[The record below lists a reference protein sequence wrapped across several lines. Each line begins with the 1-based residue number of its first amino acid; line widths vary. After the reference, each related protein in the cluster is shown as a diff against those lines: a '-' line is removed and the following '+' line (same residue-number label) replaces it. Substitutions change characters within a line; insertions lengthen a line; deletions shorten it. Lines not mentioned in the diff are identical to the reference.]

1 MTRGADIIAVIILIA
16 LAIAVIVYLLHWLY
30 RRSSK
35 EVSFVRTGMFGE
47 KVIIS
52 GGAFVLPIIHNITQV
67 GMRTLC
73 IIIKRGGEKSLIT
86 SDRMRAELIS
96 EFYVRVAPDKK
107 AVSIAAQTLGNRTL
121 NPEHLKEL
129 VQGRFVD
136 ALGVV
141 AARMTLDE
149 IQENRGQYVK
159 EVTKIAEESIGHTGL
174 ELETV
179 SLTGLDQAPIEM
191 FNPSNTFDSQ
201 GLTRLTEQIE
211 SRRKKRNDIQQETKV
226 QIHNKDLETIQKEL
240 EIEKNKE
247 FSRFKQE
254 REISNQKANER
265 AETIKQKAE
274 KEREAEEAEIRAE
287 EEIEKA
293 KISQGQVI
301 EVEKRLT
308 ETRLIEEIEK
318 RRREQNEL
326 EQNASLDIRQKNLD
340 TEIKILDLDKQSEYA
355 RLEKQRLVD
364 IKKAQERAEILREQ
378 AERQRDAEEAQIIS
392 EEQIKNAKI
401 SQQKNVDAYRI
412 TAEKET
418 RLLDIEKAKRLK
430 IEEYQKELEVIDKSK
445 SVLKSK
451 AEEEAARAKAVEAEE
466 KANSTRYIEKAQGIK
481 QVEVI
486 SAASKAEQDKYETLA
501 AKLRYEIDAAGKKA
515 LNTAE
520 NLRSDASRRSAL
532 RLKLAD
538 KIESIIRESVKPMA
552 NIGDIKIL
560 DVSGLPGFSGGNPEG
575 GNAVGS
581 SGGKGDS
588 TGRGG
593 NLADSVVNSAL
604 RYRAHQPFL
613 DSLLKEIGMSPGEIS
628 NIRNILGDYDNPKK
642 DFHMNFD
649 KDPTKP
655 TKEIRSVKKSK

>member
-67 GMRTLC
+67 GMRTLSLT
-73 IIIKRGGEKSLIT
+73 IKRAGDKSLIT
-86 SDRMRAELIS
+86 KDRMRAELVT
-96 EFYVRVAPDKK
+96 EFFTKVPPDKS
-107 AVSIAAQTLGNRTL
+107 AVSTAAQTLGNRTL
-121 NPEHLKEL
+121 DPEHLREV
-129 VQGRFVD
+129 VQGRFAD
-136 ALGVV
+136 ALGEV
-141 AARMTLDE
+141 AAKMTLDE
-149 IQENRGQYVK
+149 IQENRGQFVK
-159 EVTKIAEESIGHTGL
+159 EVTKIADESIGHTGL
-174 ELETV
+174 ALETV
-179 SLTGLDQAPIEM
+179 SLISLDQTPIEQ
-191 FNPSNTFDSQ
+191 FNPANTFDSQ
-201 GLTRLTEQIE
+201 GLTQLTEQIE
-211 SRRKKRNDIQQETKV
+211 ARKKKRNDITQDTK
-226 QIHNKDLETIQKEL
+226 ISIENKNLETIQKEL
-240 EIEKNKE
+240 EIKKNEE

-254 REISNQKANER
+254 REIAIQKANER
-265 AETIKQKAE
+265 TETIKQNAE
-274 KEREAEEAEIRAE
+274 REREAEEAEIRSQ
-287 EEIEKA
+287 EEIEVA

-326 EQNASLDIRQKNLD
+326 EQNAALEIRQKNLD
-340 TEIKILDLDKQSEYA
+340 TEVRILDLDKESEYA

-364 IKKAQERAEILREQ
+364 IKKAQERAEIIKEQ
-378 AERQRDAEEAQIIS
+378 SERQRDAEEAQIIS

-412 TAEKET
+412 SAEKET

-430 IEEYQKELEVIDKSK
+430 LEEHQKELEIIDKSK
-445 SVLKSK
+445 AVLKSK
-451 AEEEAARAKAVEAEE
+451 AEEEDTRAKAVEAEE
-466 KANSTRYIEKAQGIK
+466 KAKSTRYIEKAQGIK

-486 SAASKAEQDKYETLA
+486 SAASKAEQDKHATLA

-552 NIGDIKIL
+552 NIGDIKIV
-560 DVSGLPGFSGGNPEG
+560 DVNGLPGFSGGVSEG
-575 GNAVGS
+575 GTVVGS
-581 SGGKGDS
+581 SKNDGS
-588 TGRGG
+588 GRSG

-613 DSLLKEIGMSPGEIS
+613 DSLLKEIGMAPGEIS
-628 NIRNILGDYDNPKK
+628 NIRNILGDYDDPKK

-649 KDPTKP
+649 KDPTKTSKG
-655 TKEIRSVKKSK
+655 TKGSKK

>member
-47 KVIIS
+47 KVVIS

-67 GMRTLC
+67 GMRTLSLT
-73 IIIKRGGEKSLIT
+73 IKRAGDRSLIT
-86 SDRMRAELIS
+86 KDRMRAELVT
-96 EFYVRVAPDKK
+96 EFYTKVPPDKK
-107 AVSIAAQTLGNRTL
+107 AVSTAAQTLGNRTL
-121 NPEHLKEL
+121 DPEHLREV
-129 VQGRFVD
+129 VQGRFAD
-136 ALGVV
+136 ALGEV
-141 AARMTLDE
+141 AAKMTLDE
-149 IQENRGQYVK
+149 IQENRGQFVK
-159 EVTKIAEESIGHTGL
+159 EVTKIADESIGHTGL
-174 ELETV
+174 ALETV
-179 SLTGLDQAPIEM
+179 SLISLDQAPIEQ
-191 FNPSNTFDSQ
+191 FNPANTFDSQ
-201 GLTRLTEQIE
+201 GLTQLTEQIE
-211 SRRKKRNDIQQETKV
+211 ARKKKRNDITQDTKV
-226 QIHNKDLETIQKEL
+226 SMENKNLETIQKEL
-240 EIEKNKE
+240 EIKKNEE
-247 FSRFKQE
+247 FSRYKQE
-254 REISNQKANER
+254 REIAIQKANER
-265 AETIKQKAE
+265 TETIKQRAE
-274 KEREAEEAEIRAE
+274 REREAEEAEIRSQ
-287 EEIEKA
+287 EEIEVA
-293 KISQGQVI
+293 KISQNQVI
-301 EVEKRLT
+301 EVERRLT

-326 EQNASLDIRQKNLD
+326 EQNAALDIRQKNLD
-340 TEIKILDLDKQSEYA
+340 TEVKILNLDKESEYA

-364 IKKAQERAEILREQ
+364 IKKAQERAEIIKEQ
-378 AERQRDAEEAQIIS
+378 SERQRDAEEAQIIS

-401 SQQKNVDAYRI
+401 SQQKNVDSYRI

-430 IEEYQKELEVIDKSK
+430 IEEHQKELEVIDKSK

-451 AEEEAARAKAVEAEE
+451 AEEESARAKAIEAEE

-486 SAASKAEQDKYETLA
+486 SAASKAEQDKYVTLA

-552 NIGDIKIL
+552 NIGDIKII
-560 DVSGLPGFSGGNPEG
+560 DVNGLPGFSGGNPDG

-581 SGGKGDS
+581 SGGKGDN
-588 TGRGG
+588 TGRSG

-613 DSLLKEIGMSPGEIS
+613 DSLLKEIGMNPGEIS

-642 DFHMNFD
+642 DYHMNFD
-649 KDPTKP
+649 KDPTK
-655 TKEIRSVKKSK
+655 SVASKKNPRK

>member
-1 MTRGADIIAVIILIA
+1 MTRGADIIAAIILLA
-16 LAIAVIVYLLHWLY
+16 LAIAIVVYLLHWLY

-35 EVSFVRTGMFGE
+35 EVSFVRTGMLGE
-47 KVIIS
+47 KVVIS

-67 GMRTLC
+67 GMRTLS
-73 IIIKRGGEKSLIT
+73 INIKRAGDKSLIT
-86 SDRMRAELIS
+86 KDRMRAELVT
-96 EFYVRVAPDKK
+96 EFFTKVPPDKN
-107 AVSIAAQTLGNRTL
+107 AVATAAQTLGNRTL
-121 NPEHLKEL
+121 DPEHLREV
-129 VQGRFVD
+129 VQGRFAD
-136 ALGVV
+136 ALGEV
-141 AARMTLDE
+141 AAKMTLDE
-149 IQENRGQYVK
+149 IQENRGQFVK
-159 EVTKIAEESIGHTGL
+159 EVTRIANESIGHTGL
-174 ELETV
+174 ALETV
-179 SLTGLDQAPIEM
+179 SIISLDQTPIEQ
-191 FNPSNTFDSQ
+191 FNPANTFDSQ
-201 GLTRLTEQIE
+201 GLTQLTEQIE
-211 SRRKKRNDIQQETKV
+211 ARKKKRNDITQDTK
-226 QIHNKDLETIQKEL
+226 IAIENKNGETIQKEL
-240 EIEKNKE
+240 EIKKNEE
-247 FSRFKQE
+247 FSRYKQE
-254 REISNQKANER
+254 REIAIQKANER
-265 AETIKQKAE
+265 TETIKQRAE
-274 KEREAEEAEIRAE
+274 REREAEEAEIRSQ
-287 EEIEKA
+287 EEIEVA
-293 KISQGQVI
+293 KISQNQVI
-301 EVEKRLT
+301 EVERRLT

-326 EQNASLDIRQKNLD
+326 EQNATLDIRQKNLD
-340 TEIKILDLDKQSEYA
+340 TEVKILNLDKESEYA

-364 IKKAQERAEILREQ
+364 IKKAQERAEIIKEQ
-378 AERQRDAEEAQIIS
+378 SERQRDAEEAQIIS

-412 TAEKET
+412 SAEKET

-430 IEEYQKELEVIDKSK
+430 IEEHQKELEVIDKSK
-445 SVLKSK
+445 FVLKSK
-451 AEEEAARAKAVEAEE
+451 AEEESIRAKAVEAEE

-481 QVEVI
+481 QVDVI
-486 SAASKAEQDKYETLA
+486 SAASKAEQDKFATLA

-552 NIGDIKIL
+552 NIGDIKIV
-560 DVSGLPGFSGGNPEG
+560 DVNGLPGFSGGNPDG

-588 TGRGG
+588 TGRSG

-613 DSLLKEIGMSPGEIS
+613 DSLLKEIGMNPGEIS

-649 KDPTKP
+649 KDPT
-655 TKEIRSVKKSK
+655 

>member
-47 KVIIS
+47 KVVIS

-67 GMRTLC
+67 GMRTLSLT
-73 IIIKRGGEKSLIT
+73 IKRAGDKSLIT
-86 SDRMRAELIS
+86 KDRMRAELVT
-96 EFYVRVAPDKK
+96 EFFTKVPPDKK
-107 AVSIAAQTLGNRTL
+107 AVSTAAQTLGNRTL
-121 NPEHLKEL
+121 DPEHLREV
-129 VQGRFVD
+129 VQGRFAD
-136 ALGVV
+136 ALGEVS
-141 AARMTLDE
+141 AKMTLDE
-149 IQENRGQYVK
+149 IQENRGQFVK
-159 EVTKIAEESIGHTGL
+159 EVTKIADESIGHTGL
-174 ELETV
+174 ALETV
-179 SLTGLDQAPIEM
+179 SLISLDQTPIEQ
-191 FNPSNTFDSQ
+191 FNPANTFDSQ
-201 GLTRLTEQIE
+201 GLTQLTEQIE
-211 SRRKKRNDIQQETKV
+211 ARKKKRNDITQDTK
-226 QIHNKDLETIQKEL
+226 ISIENKNLETVQKEL
-240 EIEKNKE
+240 EIKKNEE
-247 FSRFKQE
+247 FSRYKQE
-254 REISNQKANER
+254 REIAIQKANER
-265 AETIKQKAE
+265 TETIKQKAE
-274 KEREAEEAEIRAE
+274 REREAEEAEIRSQ
-287 EEIEKA
+287 EEIEVA
-293 KISQGQVI
+293 KISQNQVI
-301 EVEKRLT
+301 EVERRLT

-326 EQNASLDIRQKNLD
+326 EQNATLDIRQKNLD
-340 TEIKILDLDKQSEYA
+340 TEVKILNLDKESEYA

-364 IKKAQERAEILREQ
+364 IKKAQERAEIIKEQ
-378 AERQRDAEEAQIIS
+378 SERQRDAEEAQIIS

-412 TAEKET
+412 SAEKET

-430 IEEYQKELEVIDKSK
+430 LEEHQKELEIIDKSK
-445 SVLKSK
+445 AVLKSK
-451 AEEEAARAKAVEAEE
+451 AEEETTRAKAVEAEE

-481 QVEVI
+481 QVDVI
-486 SAASKAEQDKYETLA
+486 SAASKAEQDKFATLA

-552 NIGDIKIL
+552 NIGDIKIV
-560 DVSGLPGFSGGNPEG
+560 DVNGLPGFSGGNPDG

-588 TGRGG
+588 TGRSG

-613 DSLLKEIGMSPGEIS
+613 DSLLKEIGMNPGEIS

-642 DFHMNFD
+642 DFHMNID
-649 KDPTKP
+649 KDPTK
-655 TKEIRSVKKSK
+655 SVPSRKNPKK

>member
-47 KVIIS
+47 KVVIS

-67 GMRTLC
+67 GMRTLSLT
-73 IIIKRGGEKSLIT
+73 IKRAGDKSLIT
-86 SDRMRAELIS
+86 KDRMRAELIT
-96 EFYVRVAPDKK
+96 EFFTKVPPDKK
-107 AVSIAAQTLGNRTL
+107 AVSTAAQTLGNRTL
-121 NPEHLKEL
+121 DPEHLREV
-129 VQGRFVD
+129 VQGRFAD
-136 ALGVV
+136 ALGEV
-141 AARMTLDE
+141 AAKMTLDE
-149 IQENRGQYVK
+149 IQENRGQFVK
-159 EVTKIAEESIGHTGL
+159 EVTKIADESIGHTGL
-174 ELETV
+174 ALETV
-179 SLTGLDQAPIEM
+179 SLISLDQTPIEQ
-191 FNPSNTFDSQ
+191 FNPANTFDSQ
-201 GLTRLTEQIE
+201 GLTQLTEQIE
-211 SRRKKRNDIQQETKV
+211 ARKKKRNDITQDTK
-226 QIHNKDLETIQKEL
+226 ISIENKNLETIQKEL
-240 EIEKNKE
+240 EIKKNEE
-247 FSRFKQE
+247 FSRYKQE
-254 REISNQKANER
+254 REIAIQKANER
-265 AETIKQKAE
+265 TETIKQRAVR
-274 KEREAEEAEIRAE
+274 EREAEEAEIRSQ
-287 EEIEKA
+287 EEIEVA
-293 KISQGQVI
+293 KISQNQVI

-326 EQNASLDIRQKNLD
+326 EQNATLDIRQKNLD

-364 IKKAQERAEILREQ
+364 IKKAQERAEIIREQ
-378 AERQRDAEEAQIIS
+378 SERQRDAEEAQIIS

-412 TAEKET
+412 AAEKET

-430 IEEYQKELEVIDKSK
+430 IEEHQKELEVIDKSK

-451 AEEEAARAKAVEAEE
+451 AEEESARAKAIEAEE

-486 SAASKAEQDKYETLA
+486 SAASKAEQDKYVTLA

-552 NIGDIKIL
+552 NIGDIKII
-560 DVSGLPGFSGGNPEG
+560 DVNGLPGFSGGNPDG

-588 TGRGG
+588 IGRSG

-613 DSLLKEIGMSPGEIS
+613 DSLLNEIGMNPGEIS

-649 KDPTKP
+649 KDPTK
-655 TKEIRSVKKSK
+655 SVPSRKNPKK

>member
-47 KVIIS
+47 KVVIS

-67 GMRTLC
+67 GMRTLSLT
-73 IIIKRGGEKSLIT
+73 IKRAGDKSLIT
-86 SDRMRAELIS
+86 KDRMRAELIT
-96 EFYVRVAPDKK
+96 EFFTKVPPDKK
-107 AVSIAAQTLGNRTL
+107 AVSTAAQTLGNRTL
-121 NPEHLKEL
+121 DPEHLREV
-129 VQGRFVD
+129 VQGRFAD
-136 ALGVV
+136 ALGEV
-141 AARMTLDE
+141 AAKMTLDE
-149 IQENRGQYVK
+149 IQENRGQFVK
-159 EVTKIAEESIGHTGL
+159 EVTKIADESIGHTGL
-174 ELETV
+174 ALETV
-179 SLTGLDQAPIEM
+179 SLISLDQTPIEL
-191 FNPSNTFDSQ
+191 FNPANTFDSQ
-201 GLTRLTEQIE
+201 GLTQLTEQIE
-211 SRRKKRNDIQQETKV
+211 ARKKKRNDITQDTK
-226 QIHNKDLETIQKEL
+226 ISIENKNLETIQKEL
-240 EIEKNKE
+240 EIKKNEE
-247 FSRFKQE
+247 FSRYKQE
-254 REISNQKANER
+254 REIAIQKANER
-265 AETIKQKAE
+265 TETIKQRAVR
-274 KEREAEEAEIRAE
+274 EREAEEAEIRSQ
-287 EEIEKA
+287 EEIEVA
-293 KISQGQVI
+293 KISQNQVI

-326 EQNASLDIRQKNLD
+326 EQNATLDIRQKNLD

-364 IKKAQERAEILREQ
+364 IKKAQERAEIIREQ
-378 AERQRDAEEAQIIS
+378 SERQRDAEEAQIIS

-412 TAEKET
+412 AAEKET

-430 IEEYQKELEVIDKSK
+430 IEEHQKELEVIDKSK

-451 AEEEAARAKAVEAEE
+451 AEEESARAKAIEAEE

-486 SAASKAEQDKYETLA
+486 SAASKAEQDKYVTLA

-552 NIGDIKIL
+552 NIGDIKII
-560 DVSGLPGFSGGNPEG
+560 DVNGLPGFSGGNPDG

-588 TGRGG
+588 IGRSG

-613 DSLLKEIGMSPGEIS
+613 DSLLNEIGMNPGEIS

-649 KDPTKP
+649 KDPTK
-655 TKEIRSVKKSK
+655 SVPSRKNPKK

>member
-1 MTRGADIIAVIILIA
+1 MTQGADIIATIILIA
-16 LAIAVIVYLLHWLY
+16 LAIAIIVYLLHWLY

-73 IIIKRGGEKSLIT
+73 IIVKRGGDKALIT
-86 SDRMRAELIS
+86 SDRMRAEILA

-107 AVSIAAQTLGNRTL
+107 SVAIAAQTLGNRTL
-121 NPEHLKEL
+121 DPEHLREL

-136 ALGVV
+136 ALSIV
-141 AARMTLDE
+141 AATMTIDE
-149 IQENRGQYVK
+149 IQENRGKYVK
-159 EVTKIAEESIGHTGL
+159 EVTNIAEESIGHTGL

-211 SRRKKRNDIQQETKV
+211 ARRKKRNDIKQDTKI
-226 QIHNKDLETIQKEL
+226 QIENKDLETIQKEL
-240 EIEKNKE
+240 EIQKDKE
-247 FSRFKQE
+247 FAKYKQE
-254 REISNQKANER
+254 REISNQKSLEKTETVKVKAQNE
-265 AETIKQKAE
+265 ID
-274 KEREAEEAEIRAE
+274 AEEAEINAA

-293 KISQGQVI
+293 KISQTQVI

-326 EQNASLDIRQKNLD
+326 EQSAALSIREKNLE

-364 IKKAQERAEILREQ
+364 IKKAQERAEIVKEQ
-378 AERQRDAEEAQIIS
+378 SERNRDAEEAQIIS
-392 EEQIKNAKI
+392 EEQVKNAKI
-401 SQQKNVDAYRI
+401 SQQKNIDSYRI
-412 TAEKET
+412 TAERDT
-418 RLLDIEKAKRLK
+418 RLLDIEKAKRIKL
-430 IEEYQKELEVIDKSK
+430 EEHQKELEIIDKSK
-445 SVLKSK
+445 MVLKSK
-451 AEEEAARAKAVEAEE
+451 AEEEATRAKVLEAEE
-466 KANSTRYIEKAQGIK
+466 KAQSAKFIEKAEGIK

-486 SAASKAEQDKYETLA
+486 SAASKAEQDKFATLA

-532 RLKLAD
+532 RLKLAE
-538 KIESIIRESVKPMA
+538 KIEDIIRESVKPMA
-552 NIGDIKIL
+552 NIGDIKIV
-560 DVSGLPGFSGGNPEG
+560 DVNGLPGFSGGMSGG
-575 GNAVGS
+575 GNGSGDLTS
-581 SGGKGDS
+581 SGGS
-588 TGRGG
+588 GREG

-613 DSLLKEIGMSPGEIS
+613 DSLLKEIGMNPGEIS
-628 NIRNILGDYDNPKK
+628 NIRNILGDYENPKK

-649 KDPTKP
+649 KDPTKNSKP
-655 TKEIRSVKKSK
+655 KSSKT